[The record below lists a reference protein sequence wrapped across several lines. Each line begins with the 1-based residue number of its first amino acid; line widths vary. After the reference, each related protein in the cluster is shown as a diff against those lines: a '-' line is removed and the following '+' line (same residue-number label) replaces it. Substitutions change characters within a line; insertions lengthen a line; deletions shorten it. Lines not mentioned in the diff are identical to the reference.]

1 MCDVSQE
8 PEMRAIFVII
18 VSALLLGFGGVA
30 GAASKAEQQAAIR
43 KGAADTLAELYQD
56 TQRHQVL
63 QGR

>member
-1 MCDVSQE
+1 
-8 PEMRAIFVII
+8 MRAIFVII